1 MKECLSQG
9 DIRLFVE
16 GSASA
21 EQLGA
26 WKQHLRV
33 CDPCAAQVARSR
45 AGLEPASRPTP
56 DPPAQADTGEVSA
69 PSTVLEPN
77 LQIGDFQIER
87 RLGTGGMGVVY
98 QATQVSLNR
107 RVALKVLPFGPTTG
121 SATVQRFR
129 REARA
134 AARLCHPGI
143 VTIFAEGAERNVCYF
158 AMEMIDG
165 RNLDRVIADLRRARA
180 SRTTSVGL
188 PSVEDTDPWADAD
201 DATMCRCMLERC
213 RSNREYFNA
222 VAGLISQ
229 AAEALHYAHGHGIIH
244 RDVKPSN
251 LMLSHDG
258 RLILL
263 DFGIARVCEEHG
275 MTATASFVGT
285 PRYMSPEQIA
295 GGRGR
300 PDHRCDIYSLG
311 ATLYELLTLEPLM
324 NGDTQQRVVS
334 QILSEDMRC
343 PRQIDRHI
351 PVDLDTICRKAI
363 QKDPA
368 RRYQSAAE
376 MAEDIHRFLC
386 GRVIRARRP
395 GLVDRTAK
403 LIRRHKAVAALLCL
417 VLAAS
422 AAAGVLGWK
431 HYSTRWAQQYA
442 MAEIDNLIGQKEYF
456 AALQLAE
463 RAERFIPNDPLLIDR
478 WPRVSRE
485 HSVMTT
491 PPGARI
497 YIREYFHTAGGWKYL
512 GRTPLRDIRIPFG
525 TCRWKAVRPGF
536 VSVETVQSNDLPSP
550 YADLAG
556 LSAKQI
562 SFTLHQAASCPED
575 MVWVPPSN
583 LDQKSMYHGERLILL
598 APAYFID
605 KYEVTNRQYQEFVDA
620 GGYEKQEF
628 WREDFMHDGTVLPW
642 AQAVQEFRDQT
653 GRLGPALW
661 KDGAYPR
668 GQDDYP
674 VGGISWYEAMAYA
687 RFRGKDLPTIFHW
700 ALAARADDNPSNITN
715 MSNFGAGPAPVG
727 TFPGMGRFG
736 LYDAAG
742 NMREWC
748 SNALKGRDNVRCVL
762 GSAWNEHAY
771 SFSAGGDARS
781 PWDRDQCN
789 GLRCAMYIG
798 GREDVPQ
805 AALAPVECRH
815 RDLSQFTPVSDE
827 IFASYMDTW
836 YRYDPMELNARIESA
851 DCDLGYCRREQ
862 ITFDATYPG
871 ERVIAYLYLPNA
883 VEPPY
888 QTVVW
893 FPGGEARDSPW
904 TDQSHT
910 HEMTTILRSGRAL
923 IVPIYKGTYDRRL
936 DRVYPPDGTQSRN
949 LYVQESQDMR
959 RAIDYLHTRDDIDTT
974 KLAYVGLSWGA
985 QMGSVMIATES
996 RLKTG
1001 IFLLGGICACKRHP
1015 ASDPA
1020 NFAPRVTIPILMLNG
1035 REDSIFPLETAQKPL
1050 FNLLGTPAGHKQH
1063 LLFPGGHSI
1072 AWEYREQ
1079 YHQAIVDWLDQYLG
1093 KVEITCEEKASSS

>member
-16 GSASA
+16 GTASA
-21 EQLGA
+21 KQLGT

-33 CDPCAAQVARSR
+33 CDLCAAQAARFR
-45 AGLEPASRPTP
+45 AGLEPAARQML
-56 DPPAQADTGEVSA
+56 DPPAQGDAAKTSP
-69 PSTVLEPN
+69 PSTALEPN
-77 LQIGDFQIER
+77 LQIGDYQIER

-98 QATQVSLNR
+98 QAVQVSLNR
-107 RVALKVLPFGPTTG
+107 RVALKVLPFGPTEG
-121 SATVQRFR
+121 SASVQRFR

-143 VTIFAEGAERNVCYF
+143 VTVFAEGAEQNFCYF

-180 SRTTSVGL
+180 SRAVTTGL
-188 PSVEDTDPWADAD
+188 PPLDEPAVRTDARGTAVSC
-201 DATMCRCMLERC
+201 TLLEQC
-213 RSNREYFNA
+213 RSTREYFNT
-222 VAGLISQ
+222 VASLIAQ

-263 DFGIARVCEEHG
+263 DFGIARICEEHG
-275 MTATASFVGT
+275 MTATASFIGT
-285 PRYMSPEQIA
+285 PRYMSPEQLA

-311 ATLYELLTLEPLM
+311 ATLFELLTLEPLM
-324 NGDTQQRVVS
+324 DGDTQQRIVN
-334 QILSEDMRC
+334 QILNENVRT
-343 PRQIDRHI
+343 PRQIDHHI
-351 PVDLDTICRKAI
+351 PVDLDTICCRAI
-363 QKDPA
+363 QKDAA

-376 MAEDIHRFLC
+376 MAEDLRRFLC

-395 GLVDRTAK
+395 GWVDRTTK
-403 LIRRHKAVAALLCL
+403 LIRRHKAVAALLCM
-417 VLAAS
+417 VLAAT
-422 AAAGVLGWK
+422 AAAGAMGWK

-442 MAEIDNLIGQKEYF
+442 MAEIDNLIEQKEYF

-463 RAERFIPNDPLLIDR
+463 RAEHFIPNDPLLIDR
-478 WPRVSRE
+478 WPRLSRE
-485 HSVMTT
+485 HSVNTT

-497 YIREYFHTAGGWKYL
+497 YIREYAPTAGGWKYL
-512 GRTPLRDIRIPFG
+512 GRTPLRNVRIPFG

-536 VSVETVQSNDLPSP
+536 MSVESVQANDLPAP

-556 LSAKQI
+556 LSTKQM
-562 SFTLHQAASCPED
+562 SFILHQAASCPQD
-575 MVWVPPSN
+575 MVWIPPSN

-605 KYEVTNRQYQEFVDA
+605 KHEVTNRQYREFVDA
-620 GGYEKQEF
+620 GGYEKQEYWKEEF
-628 WREDFMHDGTVLPW
+628 TRDGKTLPW
-642 AQAVQEFRDQT
+642 AQAVRDFRDQT
-653 GRLGPALW
+653 GHPGPALW
-661 KDGAYPR
+661 KDGDYPR
-668 GQDDYP
+668 EQDDYP

-700 ALAARADDNPSNITN
+700 ALAARADDNPCSITN
-715 MSNFGAGPAPVG
+715 LSNFGDGPAPVG

-742 NMREWC
+742 NVREWC
-748 SNALKGRDNVRCVL
+748 SNTIEGRDDVRCIL

-771 SFSAGGDARS
+771 SFSAGGDARG

-789 GLRCAMYIG
+789 GLRCVSYIG
-798 GREDVPQ
+798 GRENVPQ

-815 RDLSQFTPVSDE
+815 RDLSQFTPVSEE
-827 IFASYMDTW
+827 IFASYIDTW
-836 YRYDPMELNARIESA
+836 YRYDPMELNAKVEST
-851 DCDLGYCRREQ
+851 DHDLDYCRRER
-862 ITFDATYPG
+862 IAFDATYPG
-871 ERVIAYLYLPNA
+871 ERVTAYLYLPDA

-888 QTVVW
+888 QTVIW

-904 TDQSHT
+904 TDRSHT

-923 IVPIYKGTYDRRL
+923 IVPIYKGTYGRRL
-936 DRVYPPDGTQSRN
+936 DRIYPPDSVQSRN

-959 RAIDYLHTRDDIDTT
+959 RAIDYLQTRDDIDAT

-996 RLKTG
+996 RLRTG

-1035 REDSIFPLETAQKPL
+1035 REDSIFPLETAQNPL
-1050 FNLLGTPAGHKQH
+1050 FNLLGTPSGHKQH
-1063 LLFPGGHSI
+1063 VLFPGGHSI
-1072 AWEYREQ
+1072 AWEYREP
-1079 YHQAIVDWLDQYLG
+1079 YHKAIVDWLDQYLG
-1093 KVEITCEEKASSS
+1093 RVEKTCDTR